1 MAEAGGI
8 GGDGEVVEGDDRDSE
23 AQALLE
29 DQSLGAG
36 QFGYDAAGE
45 GGGVSGGCVVVSQDV
60 AELEQVP
67 QYIRGLKEAEGIGDQ
82 F

>member
-1 MAEAGGI
+1 
-8 GGDGEVVEGDDRDSE
+8 
-23 AQALLE
+23 
-29 DQSLGAG
+29 
-36 QFGYDAAGE
+36 
-45 GGGVSGGCVVVSQDV
+45 VVVSQDV